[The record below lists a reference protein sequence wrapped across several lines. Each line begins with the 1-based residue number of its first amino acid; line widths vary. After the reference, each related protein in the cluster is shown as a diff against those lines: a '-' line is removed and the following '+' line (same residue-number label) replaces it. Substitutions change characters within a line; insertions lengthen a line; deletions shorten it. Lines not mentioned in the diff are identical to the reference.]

1 MKRIVTAAVLALL
14 IGLGCLPSL
23 NHLAAA
29 QTERN
34 VNGEFRTGSGKKLVM
49 DLRTG
54 GSIEI
59 TGQDSDMMTVSAF
72 RGGRDGL
79 EAQVEFN
86 TDDAGL
92 RVYSH
97 YDPYRH
103 NNFSANLK
111 FTVKVPRKTDI
122 EIDSMGGAVKI
133 TGIEGNI
140 EGKTMGGDL
149 NFSNLR
155 GELHFTTMGGSV
167 NVRDSEVNGKVS
179 TMGGPVLIQNVT
191 GSLKGSTMGGGVTYQ
206 NVNNSAG
213 TSSADEL
220 RINSMG
226 GDINV
231 GEAPGGADV
240 TTMGGNIFIRSAA
253 KFVKAKTMGGNIQI
267 DSLDGGVKATTM
279 GGNVQITM
287 VGDPN
292 GGDRD
297 VYITSLGG
305 DITLTVPAGLSMEVG
320 VELAYT
326 QKRRRDYH
334 ITSDF
339 PLQQNES
346 ANWDYTQGSPR
357 KYIYATGSVGNGR
370 YKVIIKTIN
379 GDVTIR
385 RG

>member
-1 MKRIVTAAVLALL
+1 MRRVLIAV
-14 IGLGCLPSL
+14 GLM
-23 NHLAAA
+23 LAAA
-29 QTERN
+29 LGCMLCSNRSASAQTDRN
-34 VNGEFRTGSGKKLVM
+34 VTGDFRTGSGKKLVM

-54 GSIEI
+54 GSINI
-59 TGQDSDMMTVSAF
+59 TGWDSDTMSVNAY

-79 EAQVEFN
+79 EAQVDMD
-86 TDDAGL
+86 TDATGL
-92 RVYSH
+92 RIHSH
-97 YDPYRH
+97 YDMSRR
-103 NNFSANLK
+103 NFSSDLR
-111 FTVKVPRKTDI
+111 FTIKVPKQTDI

-133 TGIEGNI
+133 TGVEGNI
-140 EGKTMGGDL
+140 EGKTMGGEL

-155 GELHFTTMGGSV
+155 GELHFTTMGGGIT
-167 NVRDSEVNGKVS
+167 VRDSEVNGKVS
-179 TMGGPVLIQNVT
+179 TMGGAVLIQNVT

-206 NVNNSAG
+206 NVNNPGG
-213 TSSADEL
+213 TSSAEEL

-231 GEAPGGADV
+231 QEAPGGADV
-240 TTMGGNIFIRSAA
+240 TTMGGNIFMHSAG

-279 GGNVQITM
+279 GGNVNVTM

-292 GGDRD
+292 RGDRD
-297 VYITSLGG
+297 VYLTSNGG
-305 DITLTVPAGLSMEVG
+305 DITLTVPSGLSMEIG

-326 QKRRRDYH
+326 KNRRRDYH

-346 ANWDYTQGSPR
+346 DDWDYTRGSPR

-370 YKVIIKTIN
+370 YKVVIKTIN